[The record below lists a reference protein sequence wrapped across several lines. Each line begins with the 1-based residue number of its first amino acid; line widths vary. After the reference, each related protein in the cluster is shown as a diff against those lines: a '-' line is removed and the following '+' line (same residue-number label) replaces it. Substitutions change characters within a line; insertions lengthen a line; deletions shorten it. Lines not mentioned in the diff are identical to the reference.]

1 MNKMG
6 DVERTVLQK
15 LPLLNLE
22 SLKCVCEL
30 LSIKI
35 DEKISGKP
43 DIILKRV
50 YRYLNSEEV
59 ETLEDEGLSLFLEL
73 NDLLKSFETPIK
85 EEKNTTT
92 DKTFNFETNDNKNSI
107 KIQEKLT
114 SNSINVHKLKD
125 FKINGTIGTAGEKE
139 KLSYTSLSF
148 QIQNAVTSGYSNSD
162 ICSAVIKAISPD
174 NYLRNYLESREK
186 LTVENV
192 LQIMRSHYSEK
203 DSTSLF
209 TEMSSSAQAPGESA
223 NEFAIRLMSLRQKVL
238 ILSKEEDCPYD
249 STLVRKRFL
258 HALSTGLRNN
268 NVRQELSETF
278 KNLKIS
284 DEELLKN
291 LTLAVANES
300 EHKQKLSVKRKETE
314 ILAIHENQKDSLKQE
329 LADLKTS
336 HVQEISTVR
345 AELLEIK
352 TALQNSLKDQKFRRA
367 PTRCPNCSVTK
378 ARCNHCFC
386 CGSADHIRTNCP
398 HKKN

>member
-1 MNKMG
+1 MSE
-6 DVERTVLQK
+6 VERNVFQK

-30 LSIKI
+30 LSIQI
-35 DEKISGKP
+35 DEKVSGKP
-43 DIILKRV
+43 DYILKRV

-59 ETLEDEGLSLFLEL
+59 ETLEDEGLSIFLKL
-73 NDLLKSFETPIK
+73 NDLLKTFETPIK
-85 EEKNTTT
+85 QEKNTTT
-92 DKTFNFETNDNKNSI
+92 FDKTLNYETSDNKNSI
-107 KIQEKLT
+107 KIQEQST
-114 SNSINVHKLKD
+114 SKNLINVHKLKD

-148 QIQNAVTSGYSNSD
+148 QIQNALTSGYSNND

-174 NYLRNYLESREK
+174 NYLRNYLESREN
-186 LTVENV
+186 LTVENI
-192 LQIMRSHYSEK
+192 LQIMRSHFSEK

-249 STLVRKRFL
+249 GTLVRKRFL

-278 KNLKIS
+278 KNLNVS

-314 ILAIHENQKDSLKQE
+314 ILAIENQKDSLKQE
-329 LADLKTS
+329 LSDLKAS

-352 TALQNSLKDQKFRRA
+352 TALQNNLKEQKFRRA

-386 CGSADHIRTNCP
+386 CGSADHIRSNCP